1 MRWKVRECHCQ
12 SNHAIRFLS
21 NLFLE
26 SHIEDYALFTSPFA
40 TIISRWRK
48 ATWIPN
54 IHRRKEGFVV
64 FPSVFFLF
72 GSNITCW
79 RTNLKCKGEKSATA
93 KPYCLHRT
101 CPVCA
106 RFAPYSLAQGRSVQF
121 HNIYRISKS
130 YHCLTKSTFLHPIS
144 LFTEGHMTILC

>member
-40 TIISRWRK
+40 AIISRWSK

-54 IHRRKEGFVV
+54 IYRRKEGFVV
-64 FPSVFFLF
+64 FPSVFLLF

-79 RTNLKCKGEKSATA
+79 RTNLKCKGEKSAAA
-93 KPYCLHRT
+93 KPYCLHWT
-101 CPVCA
+101 CPTCQCVITCTC
-106 RFAPYSLAQGRSVQF
+106 LGECCKIILNHQWSV
-121 HNIYRISKS
+121 SKLLS
-130 YHCLTKSTFLHPIS
+130 SHESMELGWKQLHV
-144 LFTEGHMTILC
+144 